1 MGLVSAAQDWNPE
14 LPVPLAAAA
23 GRHPG
28 TTAEAKE
35 RMSAE
40 LDARF
45 VVNKLKLGI
54 CRHSIFDNDLVRVD
68 QQNATPLARHW
79 RILFSHSKVAP
90 KRQHRSDI
98 AYAASHP
105 RWDQITALMK

>member
-1 MGLVSAAQDWNPE
+1 
-14 LPVPLAAAA
+14 
-23 GRHPG
+23 
-28 TTAEAKE
+28 
-35 RMSAE
+35 MSAE
-40 LDARF
+40 LDARL

-54 CRHSIFDNDLVRVD
+54 WGHSIFDNDLVRVD

-90 KRQHRSDI
+90 ERQHRSDI

-105 RWDQITALMK
+105 RWDQITALMIQPFFKKSASLGSNELPWAFR